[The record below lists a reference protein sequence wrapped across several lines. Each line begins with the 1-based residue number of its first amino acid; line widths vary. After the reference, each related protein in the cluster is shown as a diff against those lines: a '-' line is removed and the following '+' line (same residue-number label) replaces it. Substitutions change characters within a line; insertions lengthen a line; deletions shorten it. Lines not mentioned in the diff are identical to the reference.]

1 MSIDLLRCAE
11 CGAALDCYSDQM
23 THWDWH
29 RNQRARLSE
38 LERRIEAL
46 GAATGLRDD
55 WEREE
60 RERRGSE

>member
-1 MSIDLLRCAE
+1 
-11 CGAALDCYSDQM
+11 LDCYSDQM